1 MKIKPVMT
9 FRKLVMP
16 DDLNHANTLFGG
28 RLLQWTDEA
37 AVLYAMCQL
46 GTNSVVTLKMSEVL
60 FKRPARNGDILE
72 FWTYKNKIGKTS
84 LEVCCHVVKKDFQNQ
99 TEGPSY
105 DPDIDQDRNILTCSF
120 VFVSVDGKGE
130 SVPHKLATANK

>member
-1 MKIKPVMT
+1 MSVKPVMT

-16 DDLNHANTLFGG
+16 DDLNHANSLFGG

-72 FWTYKNKIGKTS
+72 FWTFKNKIGRTS
-84 LEVCCHVVKKDFQNQ
+84 LEVCCDVVKKDFNNQ
-99 TEGPSY
+99 TDGPSY
-105 DPDIDQDRNILTCSF
+105 DPVKDEARKILSCSF
-120 VFVSVDGKGE
+120 VFVSVDENGE
-130 SVPHKLATANK
+130 SIAHKLGMSK

>member
-1 MKIKPVMT
+1 MNKKPVMT

-16 DDLNHANTLFGG
+16 DDLNHAGTLFGG

-60 FKRPARNGDILE
+60 FKRPAKNGDILE
-72 FWTYKNKIGKTS
+72 FWTYKSKVGNTS
-84 LEVCCHVVKKDFQNQ
+84 LEVCCDVVKKDFDNQ
-99 TEGPSY
+99 TDGPSY
-105 DPDIDQDRNILTCSF
+105 NPVSDSDRKILSCSF
-120 VFVSVDGKGE
+120 VFVSVDDKGK
-130 SVPHKLATANK
+130 SIPHNLNQ

>member
-1 MKIKPVMT
+1 MESPNNQVMT
-9 FRKLVMP
+9 FRKIVMP

-46 GTNSVVTLKMSEVL
+46 GTHSVVTLKISEVL

-72 FWTYKNKIGKTS
+72 FWTYKKNIGRTS
-84 LEVCCHVVKKDFQNQ
+84 LEVCCDVVIKDFNRT
-99 TEGPSY
+99 TELPTY
-105 DPDIDQDRNILTCSF
+105 DPVKDESRQILSCTLT
-120 VFVSVDGKGE
+120 FVSVDNNGKPT
-130 SVPHKLATANK
+130 PHKLAKK

>member
-1 MKIKPVMT
+1 MNNKSVMT
-9 FRKLVMP
+9 FRKIVMP

-72 FWTYKNKIGKTS
+72 FWTYKGKIGTSS
-84 LEVCCHVVKKDFQNQ
+84 LEVCCDVVTKDFNRQ
-99 TEGPSY
+99 TDVPSY
-105 DPDIDQDRNILTCSF
+105 DPIADKERKILSCSF
-120 VFVSVDGKGE
+120 VFVAVDNTGKPT
-130 SVPHKLATANK
+130 PHKLSKK

>member
-1 MKIKPVMT
+1 MNKKPVMT

-16 DDLNHANTLFGG
+16 DDLNHASTLFGG

-37 AVLYAMCQL
+37 AVLFAMCQL

-84 LEVCCHVVKKDFQNQ
+84 IEVCCDVVKKDFDNQ
-99 TEGPSY
+99 TDGPSY
-105 DPDIDQDRNILTCSF
+105 DPKIDTDRKILSCSF
-120 VFVSVDGKGE
+120 VFVSVDEDGK
-130 SVPHKLATANK
+130 SIPHKLGKA

>member
-1 MKIKPVMT
+1 MNNKSVMT
-9 FRKLVMP
+9 YRKIVMP

-60 FKRPARNGDILE
+60 FKRPARSGDILE
-72 FWTYKNKIGKTS
+72 FWTYKGKIGKTS
-84 LEVCCHVVKKDFQNQ
+84 LEVCCDVVTKNFNKQ
-99 TEGPSY
+99 TETPTY
-105 DPDIDQDRNILTCSF
+105 DPHLDSERKILSCSF
-120 VFVSVDGKGE
+120 VFVSVNEEGRPME
-130 SVPHKLATANK
+130 HKLSGK

>member
-1 MKIKPVMT
+1 MLSQPVMT

-72 FWTYKNKIGKTS
+72 FWTYKTKIGRTS
-84 LEVCCHVVKKDFQNQ
+84 LEVCCDVVKKDFNKR
-99 TEGPSY
+99 TDGPSY
-105 DPDIDQDRNILTCSF
+105 DVDQDSERKILSCSF
-120 VFVSVDGKGE
+120 VFVCVDEAGKALA
-130 SVPHKLATANK
+130 HKLKA

>member
-1 MKIKPVMT
+1 MTSKHVMT

-72 FWTYKNKIGKTS
+72 FWTYKGKIGRTS
-84 LEVCCHVVKKDFQNQ
+84 LEVCCDVVKKDFNKR
-99 TEGPSY
+99 TDGPSY
-105 DPDIDQDRNILTCSF
+105 DPDLDQDRKILSCSF
-120 VFVSVDGKGE
+120 VFVSVNDKGE
-130 SVPHKLATANK
+130 SIPHKLGE